1 MPVVPSAPYD
11 TGAQV
16 LSMVQ
21 DLCKDPQGQLFTAV
35 YCLSAINSAAR
46 WLAQELRNND
56 KTTLIEDEYL
66 VTIPGVLVSDPAQ
79 QVNLMFTGISGNV
92 TAAST
97 PTLPEDLIEPLEL
110 WERPS
115 GQKMNLVPMVNK
127 TGFGGLSKRFQ
138 TSRLTEWEWR
148 TDMICFIGSLNAAD
162 VIIRYA
168 AAATAPFAID
178 VNGLISGSLVDINGI
193 DAVSYRAASQ
203 LIPKRGGAALGAYY
217 EQQAQMFL
225 EKLAT
230 DATRQQQ
237 MSPVRMKPYGRLRS
251 RGSRWL

>member
-1 MPVVPSAPYD
+1 VPVNPSAPYD
-11 TGAQV
+11 TGAQI
-16 LSMVQ
+16 LAMVQ

-56 KTTLIEDEYL
+56 KMTLIEDEYL
-66 VTIPGVLVSDPAQ
+66 VTIPAVTASDAAQ
-79 QVNLMFTGISGNV
+79 QVYLTFTGISGDV
-92 TAAST
+92 TAANT
-97 PTLPEDLIEPLEL
+97 PTLPQDLIEPLVL

-115 GQKMNLVPMVNK
+115 NQKMNLLEMRNT
-127 TGFGGLSKRFQ
+127 TGAGGLPKRFQ
-138 TSRLTEWEWR
+138 RSRLSEWEWR
-148 TDMICFIGSLNAAD
+148 TDMICFVGALEATD

-168 AAATAPFAID
+168 AAAVAPFTID
-178 VNGLISGSLVDINGI
+178 NNGFISGSLVDINGI

-237 MSPVRMKPYGRLRS
+237 MSPVRMRPYGRLRS